1 MAVRL
6 QFINLII
13 PVETVERLWAR
24 EGGFAGFLE
33 MQRALLGD
41 LVWHDA
47 KLCRA
52 DGSMDWSDVDEMV
65 LRWEARGL
73 QGLVGTGAHQWWK
86 DFAICASRRGATFPC
101 SWLSFDVSDNAVY
114 LAGTRK
120 GDVEGPALL
129 S

>member
-13 PVETVERLWAR
+13 PVATVEKLWAA
-24 EGGFAGFLE
+24 EGGFTGFLA

-41 LVWHDA
+41 LVWHDTR
-47 KLCRA
+47 LCRA
-52 DGSMDWSDVDEMV
+52 DGSMDWSEVDEMV
-65 LRWEARGL
+65 QRWEAKGL
-73 QGLVGTGAHQWWK
+73 QGLVGAGAHRWWK

-101 SWLSFDVSDNAVY
+101 EWLSYDTSTNAVY
-114 LAGTRK
+114 LAGTEMGK
-120 GDVEGPALL
+120 VEGPAPL